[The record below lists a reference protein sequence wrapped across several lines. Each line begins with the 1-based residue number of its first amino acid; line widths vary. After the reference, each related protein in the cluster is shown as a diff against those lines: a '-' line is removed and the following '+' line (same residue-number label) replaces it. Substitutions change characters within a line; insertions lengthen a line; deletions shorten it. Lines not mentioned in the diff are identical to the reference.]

1 MNYNSLFTIEEINM
15 SKKPSRR
22 SFLKS
27 GAVAGGAVFG
37 AAAHANAKRKPF
49 RRKSPSSTELIE
61 VGIIT
66 CGYYSH
72 IEGIWGRLINPIGED
87 ENGTFWP
94 RLSGMVMTM
103 VWDPDREA
111 AEKFAKKYNIK
122 VAKNYYDMVDKVDG
136 IIMSDYYATGW
147 WPQLSKPYLEA
158 GIPSLINRPFALSLK
173 EAKEMIERSKQH
185 NTPILV
191 PSSDE
196 MMFET
201 VQARHRVE
209 QKLKEGAKITG
220 VMAFE
225 PCGEYAAHGVHSV
238 YNIHAI
244 IEPDVIAAGLYAEK
258 WWEWGLNGAMMNW
271 HVKGKDDASDYYV
284 AIRMSQEFDTN
295 GWIMISTTKGRV
307 FAPNDHA
314 GEVFTRYR
322 NIFLPTVIEFQRM
335 IETGKMYQSYDHIM
349 AKTTTFLT
357 GFYSQQEKNG
367 NLVNCSDLP
376 ETWRAPEV
384 MPERVPNDIF

>member
-1 MNYNSLFTIEEINM
+1 MPKS
-15 SKKPSRR
+15 SRR

-27 GAVAGGAVFG
+27 GAAAGALLGASSN
-37 AAAHANAKRKPF
+37 ASAKRKPF
-49 RRKSPSSTELIE
+49 KRKSPSSTELIE

-66 CGYYSH
+66 CAYYSH
-72 IEGIWGRLINPIGED
+72 IESIWGRLINPIGD
-87 ENGTFWP
+87 DNGIYWP
-94 RLSGMVMTM
+94 RQSGMVMTM
-103 VWDPDREA
+103 VWDPDLEA
-111 AEKFAKKYNIK
+111 AENFAKKYDLK
-122 VAKNYYDMVDKVDG
+122 VAKNYDDMIDKVDG
-136 IIMSDYYATGW
+136 VIMSDYYATGW

-158 GIPSLINRPFALSLK
+158 GMPTLINRPFALSMK
-173 EAKEMIERSKQH
+173 EAHEMIERSKQYDA
-185 NTPILV
+185 PIFA

-201 VQARHRVE
+201 VQGRHRVK
-209 QKLKEGAKITG
+209 QKLDQGAKITG

-244 IEPDVIAAGLYAEK
+244 LEPDVIAAGLYAEK

-271 HVKGKDDASDYYV
+271 LVKGKDGAPDYYA

-307 FAPNDHA
+307 FVQNDHA

-335 IETGKMYQSYDHIM
+335 IETGKMPQSYEHIL
-349 AKTTTFLT
+349 AKTSTFLT
-357 GFYSQQEKNG
+357 GFYSQQEKDG
-367 NLVNCSDLP
+367 NLVYCKDLP

-384 MPERVPNDIF
+384 QPERIPTDIF

>member
-1 MNYNSLFTIEEINM
+1 MPES
-15 SKKPSRR
+15 SRR

-27 GAVAGGAVFG
+27 GAVAGALLGTVSNAS
-37 AAAHANAKRKPF
+37 AKRKPF
-49 RRKSPSSTELIE
+49 KRKSPSSTELIE

-66 CGYYSH
+66 CAYYSH
-72 IEGIWGRLINPIGED
+72 IESIWGRLINPIGND
-87 ENGTFWP
+87 NGTHWP
-94 RLSGMVMTM
+94 RQSGMVMTM
-103 VWDPDREA
+103 VWDPDVEA
-111 AEKFAKKYNIK
+111 AEKFAQKYDLK
-122 VAKNYYDMVDKVDG
+122 VVKNYDDMVDKVDG
-136 IIMSDYYATGW
+136 VIMSDYYATGW
-147 WPQLSKPYLEA
+147 WPQLSKPYLDA
-158 GIPSLINRPFALSLK
+158 GMPTLINRPFALSVK
-173 EAKEMIERSKQH
+173 EAEEMIERSKQYDA
-185 NTPILV
+185 PIFV

-201 VQARHRVE
+201 VQGRHRVK
-209 QKLKEGAKITG
+209 QLLDQGAKITG

-244 IEPDVIAAGLYAEK
+244 LEPDVIAAGLYAEK

-271 HVKGKDDASDYYV
+271 LVKGKDDAPDYYA
-284 AIRMSQEFDTN
+284 AIRMSQEPDTN

-307 FAPNDHA
+307 FVPNDHA

-335 IETGKMYQSYDHIM
+335 IETGKMPQSYEHIL
-349 AKTTTFLT
+349 AKTSTFLT
-357 GFYSQQEKNG
+357 GFYSQQEKG
-367 NLVNCSDLP
+367 GHLVYCKDLP

-384 MPERVPNDIF
+384 KPDRVPDDIF